1 MTKKYQYPFQLCYPL
16 LLLFGLLILMEAC
29 HNKPVSPFSKSA
41 EEALST
47 FELQPGFKIELIATE
62 PLVTDP
68 VDMEIDE
75 NGKMYVVEMKGVPFD
90 KSGTGS
96 VKILTDTNGD
106 GLLDKS
112 TVFADSLV
120 MPSSIMRW
128 KKGLLVTDPPNV
140 LYFEDTDGDNVA
152 DIKNIVLTGFDSSDL
167 ESNVNNPVF
176 GLDNWI
182 YLGNGGTSGSD
193 IYYPGKPSSP
203 HLPDNARE
211 HMIRFK
217 PERNELE
224 MLSGRTQFGH
234 TFDAWGNHFMVSND
248 NHIFQEVIHQQYLKR
263 NPDLLVSD
271 AEQSISDHGSDAE
284 VYPITRNPENQLL
297 TDVGV
302 FTSACGITCYLGGAF
317 PAPFNSNTSFVAE
330 PAQNLVHVDH
340 LQEKGA
346 TFSASRVIKNKEF
359 LASTDPWFRP
369 VNFYIGPD
377 GALYVVDF
385 YRQFIEG
392 PEFMDEEVV
401 RSANLYNG
409 TDKGRIYRISAAGAA
424 PATWM
429 KKMDLGKATTEQLV
443 EKLADVNIWWR
454 LNAQRLLLDRNAK
467 DAVPSLIRM
476 VQTGTSPLGRLHA
489 LWTLDGMNEI
499 NTGLIIHALADED
512 PGVREN
518 AIRIA
523 EIHINN
529 SPDLAAALVKLR
541 NDPDS
546 KVRYQLLGTLGFVNT
561 PEANQ
566 ARKDLLFKDIND
578 EWVQIAALS
587 APPSQNTGLL
597 EDVLARFQPSIPAY
611 SSLVERLSAM
621 AAASQQPKVIH
632 ELLKKATMPVST
644 SQTEWQASLLK
655 GIAQG
660 LKSRKSAPSELR
672 EDQSL
677 LVQSFFT
684 HPSISARDGALHIL
698 QIIGID
704 DGKKTE
710 TALLNA
716 REIADDTSLPVDQRA
731 QAVNFLALQ
740 NPQPY
745 VSFLEHLITPGEPG
759 PVQLAALNM
768 LSALPDQTVSLYVLK
783 QWPKLTPE
791 LRDAALNTF
800 LVRPFNLFRVRLLLD
815 AIEHGQIDQSSIGW
829 PRSVVLMR
837 DIPDSL
843 KARSRALLAKTD
855 EKRKEVIKKYQVALE
870 LKGNEV
876 QGKVVFT
883 KNCSLCHQ
891 RSGAGGN
898 AFGPDL
904 STVRNWPAQ
913 KLMANI
919 LDPAMSIPNG
929 YNLWSIELKNGE
941 VKQGIISSETS
952 TAVTLKYAGG
962 TSTVFARDD
971 IQSLTALNMSAMPVG
986 LEDKITQQE
995 MMDLVSYLRSN

>member
-1 MTKKYQYPFQLCYPL
+1 MRKKYQYPFQVYFLL
-16 LLLFGLLILMEAC
+16 LLLFSLLLLMEGC
-29 HNKPVSPFSKSA
+29 KNKPVSPFSKSA

-62 PLVTDP
+62 PLITDP

-75 NGKMYVVEMKGVPFD
+75 NGKMYVVEMKGVPSD

-112 TVFADSLV
+112 TVFADSLF

-140 LYFEDTDGDNVA
+140 LYFEDTDGNNVA
-152 DIKNIVLTGFDSSDL
+152 DIKNVMLTGFDSNDL

-182 YLGNGGTSGSD
+182 YLANGGRSGSD
-193 IYYPGKPSSP
+193 IYYPGKSNSP
-203 HLPDNARE
+203 HLADNARE
-211 HMIRFK
+211 HMIRFR
-217 PERNELE
+217 PERNQLE

-248 NHIFQEVIHQQYLKR
+248 NHIFQEVIREQYLKR
-263 NPDLLVSD
+263 NPDLLVSN
-271 AEQSISDHGSDAE
+271 AEQSISDHGSAAE
-284 VYPITRNPENQLL
+284 VYPITKNPENQLL

-317 PAPFNSNTSFVAE
+317 PAAYNSNTSFVAE

-340 LQEKGA
+340 LEEKGA
-346 TFSASRVIKNKEF
+346 TFSASRVLKNKEF

-392 PEFMDEEVV
+392 PEFMDKEVV

-409 TDKGRIYRISAAGAA
+409 TDKGRIYRISATGAA
-424 PATWM
+424 AATWM
-429 KKMDLGKATTEQLV
+429 KKMDLGKATNEQLV
-443 EKLADVNIWWR
+443 QKLAHVNIWWR

-467 DAVPSLIRM
+467 DAVPALIRM
-476 VQTGTSPLGRLHA
+476 MQAGTSPLGRLHA
-489 LWTLDGMNEI
+489 LWTLEGMNEI
-499 NTGLIIHALADED
+499 NTGLIIHALADKD

-523 EIHINN
+523 EIHIN
-529 SPDLAAALVKLR
+529 SSPALIPALLKLHKDPDL
-541 NDPDS
+541 
-546 KVRYQLLGTLGFVNT
+546 KVRYQLLSTLGFVNT

-566 ARKDLLFKDIND
+566 ARKELLFRDIND

-597 EDVLARFQPSIPAY
+597 EDVLAKFQPSMPAY
-611 SSLVERLSAM
+611 SSLVQRLSAM
-621 AAASQQPKVIH
+621 AAASQQPQIIH

-644 SQTEWQASLLK
+644 SQIQWQASLLK

-660 LKSRKSAPSELR
+660 LKSRKSIPSVLR
-672 EDQSL
+672 KDQSL
-677 LVQSFFT
+677 LIQSFFT
-684 HPSISARDGALHIL
+684 HPSNSARDGALHIL

-710 TALLNA
+710 TAMLSA
-716 REIADDTSLPVDQRA
+716 RKIADSASLPPDQRA

-745 VSFLEHLITPGEPG
+745 TSFLEHLITPGEPA

-768 LSALPDQTVSLYVLK
+768 LSALPGKTVSLHVLN
-783 QWPKLTPE
+783 QWPSLTPE

-800 LVRPFNLFRVRLLLD
+800 LVRPFNLLRVRLLLD
-815 AIEHGQIDQSSIGW
+815 AIEHGQIDRSSIGW

-843 KARSRALLAKTD
+843 KTRSRALLTKTD
-855 EKRKEVIKKYQVALE
+855 EKRKDVIQKYQAALQ

-876 QGKVVFT
+876 HGKVVFT

-891 RSGAGGN
+891 RSGEEGN

-904 STVRNWPAQ
+904 ITVRNWPVE

-929 YNLWSIELKNGE
+929 YNMWSIELKNGE
-941 VKQGIISSETS
+941 TKQGIISSETS
-952 TAVTLKYAGG
+952 SAVTLKYPGG
-962 TSTVFARDD
+962 TTTVFARDD

-995 MMDLVSYLRSN
+995 MMDLVRYLRSN